1 MDDKVIFLIKFKS
14 NIFCFSIS
22 YREFSYNIYY
32 YYICLKKFD
41 YKYFKMQHFTT
52 IKLLIK
58 KYKHLYLFLHNF

>member
-1 MDDKVIFLIKFKS
+1 MDDKVIFVIKFKS

-41 YKYFKMQHFTT
+41 
-52 IKLLIK
+52 
-58 KYKHLYLFLHNF
+58 